1 MELIE
6 LTKQRFHLEKLLVVI
21 LLNFSIVISIFSSHS
36 TYAARYWPS
45 QTLTEWTLSLNNG
58 VAYITSNQM
67 PDHCEHSRAQIDMSG
82 TEFDRALY
90 AYTLSA
96 KARGKSLRYVVDSDH
111 TNCVISALDERD

>member
-1 MELIE
+1 MLASRMI
-6 LTKQRFHLEKLLVVI
+6 LFSVFILLV
-21 LLNFSIVISIFSSHS
+21 FSNS
-36 TYAARYWPS
+36 TVAARYWPS
-45 QTLTEWTLSLNNG
+45 QTLTNWTLSLNNG

-90 AYTLSA
+90 AYALSA

-111 TNCVISALDERD
+111 TECVISALDERD